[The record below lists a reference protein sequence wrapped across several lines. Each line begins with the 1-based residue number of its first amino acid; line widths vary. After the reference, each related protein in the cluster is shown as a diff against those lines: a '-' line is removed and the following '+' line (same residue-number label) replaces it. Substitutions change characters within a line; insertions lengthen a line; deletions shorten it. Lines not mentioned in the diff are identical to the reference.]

1 MNKIEVF
8 PLDLPNSVD
17 SVAVFAARLTQ
28 HGHEIKC
35 AQDVIDLYNRDYNSK
50 IKSNIYELPHRTLKT
65 FAKLNLVVYG
75 ASRRFLAQI
84 TRHQNNV
91 TFMSASLQ
99 YSDFSN
105 NSDFVVP
112 YNILNTP
119 DESIYIQKCKQ
130 QMDEYKIFAERYGND
145 SAGYLAPQGLRNI
158 LLISATPD
166 EWIHMIKQRI
176 CRRNTDETRYVMLK
190 CWEILIDYYPELCSP
205 FNCLP
210 SCAPI
215 GTCEE
220 GKMSCSRKLP
230 YFYPA
235 FIIKL
240 DYPLL
245 YKGE

>member
-8 PLDLPNSVD
+8 PLSLPLSVD
-17 SVAVFAARLTQ
+17 ATAIFAARLTQ
-28 HGHEIKC
+28 HGHEIKS
-35 AQDVIDLYNRDYNSK
+35 AQDVIDLYHKDYSTKTKN
-50 IKSNIYELPHRTLKT
+50 NIYILPHRTLKT
-65 FAKLNLVVYG
+65 FAKLNLIVYG

-91 TFMSASLQ
+91 TFMSTSLQ
-99 YSDFSN
+99 YSDFSD

-119 DESIYIQKCKQ
+119 DESIYIQRCKQ
-130 QMDEYKIFAERYGND
+130 QMEEYKIFAKLYGND

-190 CWEILIDYYPELCSP
+190 CWEILFDYYPELFSLP
-205 FNCLP
+205 NCLP
-210 SCAPI
+210 PC
-215 GTCEE
+215 GFNGVCEE
-220 GKMSCSRKLP
+220 GKMSCNNKILSCIPTVL
-230 YFYPA
+230 
-235 FIIKL
+235 IKY

-245 YKGE
+245 YKEE